1 MPKVL
6 IVEDDEDIRD
16 ILKTYLRLEDFEI
29 FEAGTL
35 SQMRNVLNKESN
47 IDIIL
52 LDLML
57 PDGDAVNELPKVRAL
72 NKDIGIII
80 ISAKNTD
87 GEKILGIESGAD
99 DYITKP
105 FNPREVT
112 ARVRALL
119 KRLKKTENK
128 MVFGPLEI
136 YSNNYLVTYN
146 RKNIELTSKEF
157 EILDLLARNSEKVY
171 TREEIID
178 KIWFGDEFIT
188 DRVIDVHISMI
199 RSKIGKNWIKTIR
212 NVGYK
217 FNKNAYTVDKNG
229 DK

>member
-1 MPKVL
+1 MPKIV

-16 ILKTYLRLEDFEI
+16 ILKTYLSLENFEI

-47 IDIIL
+47 IDLIL

-57 PDGDAVNELPKVRAL
+57 PDGDAVDELPKVRAL
-72 NKDIGIII
+72 NKEIGIII

-119 KRLKKTENK
+119 KRIKKSESK
-128 MVFGPLEI
+128 MVFGPMEI
-136 YSNNYLVTYN
+136 YPNNYLVIYKG
-146 RKNIELTSKEF
+146 KNIELTSKEF
-157 EILDLLARNSEKVY
+157 EILDLLARNSGKVY

-229 DK
+229 EK